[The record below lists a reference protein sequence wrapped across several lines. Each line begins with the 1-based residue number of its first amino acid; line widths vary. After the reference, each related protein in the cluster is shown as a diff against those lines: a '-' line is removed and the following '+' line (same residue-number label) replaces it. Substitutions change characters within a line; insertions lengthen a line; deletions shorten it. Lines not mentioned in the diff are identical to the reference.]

1 MKARIQN
8 ALFSVAR
15 HAEATVFAHFE
26 VIRVMSK
33 PTRTV
38 VAKSFITPGSLVL
51 VPETSKIGV
60 RKTKKQKE
68 EDQETVGAES
78 TPVVRVFI
86 EQGDLLQGH
95 EYFVQPMFVDSS
107 FVSVAWAV
115 KTTTEEGEANM
126 GWSAIR
132 SSSVEVFDLVSKP
145 GAVPVVQQVGEQVA
159 NKACKPKCAKAS
171 APNASASFSKAASA
185 PKASAPNASAPQAL
199 LVPEKQ
205 FAIETV
211 MQIPILVNLKPL
223 EVGTELVV
231 NQAKATK
238 KARGLDPIKTDVL
251 LKKAKVETRA

>member
-15 HAEATVFAHFE
+15 HAEATMIALPE
-26 VIRVMSK
+26 VINVRSK

-38 VAKSFITPGSLVL
+38 VAKSFVAPGSLVL

-68 EDQETVGAES
+68 EDQETDGAES
-78 TPVVRVFI
+78 TPVVRVVI
-86 EQGDLLQGH
+86 ERGDLLQGH
-95 EYFVQPMFVDSS
+95 EYFVQPMFADSS

-171 APNASASFSKAASA
+171 APNASASFAKASSASA
-185 PKASAPNASAPQAL
+185 PTIKPQAL

-231 NQAKATK
+231 HQTKAIK
-238 KARGLDPIKTDVL
+238 KPRGLDPIKTDVL
-251 LKKAKVETRA
+251 LKKAKVETRV